1 MMTLIRKHQ
10 LEMLVLLSTGIGFF
24 ISIEVGVLFG
34 LSNKTDSYLTAIALV
49 NFLSLLTQLTWE
61 TINIDYIGEKR
72 SVKNTLFSS
81 HLFSTLF
88 TIFLVCISF
97 LFFENKILSLLGLSS
112 VKSGI
117 WFIVLFI
124 FLFCLFT
131 YLKRIA
137 FCEEDVFTFYF
148 SELLYQSFV
157 CMIVLMCYFLE
168 LELIVANVIALSLSI
183 AYLFTCIYW
192 KYGLRIARIDLC
204 LIKRGAVGSVKLKVG
219 AFFYSLKDIL
229 LPVLLMRYGDGI
241 YTLYNYM
248 SKIFTS
254 LLTVLVLPHVN
265 NFAIESL
272 KNIKNNAKT
281 VFKDAND
288 NSLKYTIKYAISSV
302 FFFIFFVVFAQSIV
316 DVDISFL
323 FLMSTCILLF
333 NMVICYEQFYAR
345 LVYNFKMYNYILFVN
360 VLFGSLFYIIIKV
373 SGLSVERCL
382 VMVVFLQV
390 MNCTLY
396 YIKVKGRIAS
406 ESN

>member
-1 MMTLIRKHQ
+1 MMILIRKYQ
-10 LEMLVLLSTGIGFF
+10 LEILVLLSTGIGFF

-72 SVKNTLFSS
+72 SVKNILFSS
-81 HLFSTLF
+81 HLFSTLL
-88 TIFLVCISF
+88 TILLVCVCF
-97 LFFENKILSLLGLSS
+97 LFFEDKILNLLGLGS
-112 VKSGI
+112 VTSRP

-157 CMIVLMCYFLE
+157 CLIVLACYFTRF
-168 LELIVANVIALSLSI
+168 ELIVSNIIALSLSI
-183 AYLFTCIYW
+183 AYLFICIYW
-192 KYGLRIARIDLC
+192 KYGLRITNVDFS
-204 LIKRGAVGSVKLKVG
+204 LIKKGAVGSIKLKAG

-229 LPVLLMRYGDGI
+229 LPALLMRYGEGI
-241 YTLYNYM
+241 YTLYSYM

-272 KNIKNNAKT
+272 KNIKNDAKT
-281 VFKDAND
+281 VLKDANN
-288 NSLKYTIKYAISSV
+288 NSLKYTIRYATSS
-302 FFFIFFVVFAQSIV
+302 FFFLVCFIFIAQIIT
-316 DVDISFL
+316 DVNVGFL

-360 VLFGSLFYIIIKV
+360 VLFGSLFYITIKI
-373 SGLSVERCL
+373 SGLSVESCL

-396 YIKVKGRIAS
+396 YIRARGCTVS